1 MVKAAIEKQIE
12 AFAERDI
19 YNSSN
24 LPHARTFHEDI
35 VKSKSFEEQAK

>member
-19 YNSSN
+19 YNASN